1 MQKPRFYF
9 LLFSDCP
16 ALSLA
21 LLRPVLALSVEH
33 VAPTHTPDTV
43 HARFFL
49 FRSCYAWISG
59 SDNLAGVDS
68 VSRARANVQG
78 YCAYPASHTAASL
91 VTAVAPDSEQEPAT
105 ENRNGVHCRSSSVR
119 GDGHLA
125 ILRSSTQLAV
135 TIGSLHCDHTPA
147 DSRRSVGPG
156 EYRICACT
164 LWRDEASAGFVE
176 ALVQA
181 AMKLKHFQSVLQGVK
196 DFESPNFK
204 LEQYKT
210 SAHLAA
216 VMLFTIQ
223 EEFGDIEDRVVADM
237 GCTYRTVAPPCALV

>member
-1 MQKPRFYF
+1 M
-9 LLFSDCP
+9 
-16 ALSLA
+16 
-21 LLRPVLALSVEH
+21 LRYSI
-33 VAPTHTPDTV
+33 DTV
-43 HARFFL
+43 EIAFADGDNG
-49 FRSCYAWISG
+49 SCR
-59 SDNLAGVDS
+59 VKQS
-68 VSRARANVQG
+68 V
-78 YCAYPASHTAASL
+78 L
-91 VTAVAPDSEQEPAT
+91 
-105 ENRNGVHCRSSSVR
+105 

-125 ILRSSTQLAV
+125 ILRQLAV

-147 DSRRSVGPG
+147 DSRRSIGPG
-156 EYRICACT
+156 EYGICACT
-164 LWRDEASAGFVE
+164 LWRDEARAGFVE
-176 ALVQA
+176 ALAQA

-196 DFESPNFK
+196 DFEAPNFK